1 MIDSDYR
8 FAGRKD
14 TIAVI
19 PVKANILLIEGKRAE
34 HPSFFMGLTRKG
46 FHVES
51 VSSGS
56 KALDRLSEKLPHLV
70 LIDAASMRTSGKRIC
85 QSIQQVAPGVP
96 VVLVVEKDHNG
107 ADKFDANVVLAQPFT
122 LQKLLNRIRPL
133 LPTEDKNLL
142 VAGPLELDMD
152 QRWVRS
158 QDRQT
163 SLTPR
168 LVNLLQVLIKR
179 KGEVID
185 RRELF
190 RLVWDTGYTGDTRT
204 LDVHISWLRQAIEE
218 DPRHPRLIKT
228 VRGVGYRLDVDPDN
242 GPSHLNSNHKPEI

>member
-1 MIDSDYR
+1 LQAERIR
-8 FAGRKD
+8 L
-14 TIAVI
+14 AVI

-34 HPSFFMGLTRKG
+34 RPSFFMGLTRKG

-70 LIDAASMRTSGKRIC
+70 LVDAASMRTSGKRIC

-107 ADKFDANVVLAQPFT
+107 AEKFGANVVLAQPFT

-142 VAGPLELDMD
+142 VAGPLRTGHGSTLGSLSGPADQLDPAPGEFAAGID
-152 QRWVRS
+152 QTQR
-158 QDRQT
+158 
-163 SLTPR
+163 
-168 LVNLLQVLIKR
+168 
-179 KGEVID
+179 
-185 RRELF
+185 
-190 RLVWDTGYTGDTRT
+190 
-204 LDVHISWLRQAIEE
+204 
-218 DPRHPRLIKT
+218 
-228 VRGVGYRLDVDPDN
+228 
-242 GPSHLNSNHKPEI
+242 